1 MNFEFH
7 RLNKN
12 KFISLI
18 LVNLFCISILAY
30 SFPIVNSSYV
40 AEAKPMEF
48 YFHYV
53 DVPVAAGGTETKYL
67 MNTKRQFSFLSQQQ
81 AYENTLYKPIGL
93 PKIVMDFYLN
103 PNLAG
108 PVTIDGNWQVFIW
121 ANSTAYKPTGFAVN
135 FREISSGGNI
145 LWNSGY
151 ISPEVTSNL
160 GSYLDVPISNYNL
173 STSLSHSFSAGSTIL
188 VEVEVNAGSSAETRI
203 WYDSILYPSKAILPA
218 KDYAR
223 PASINTFNIENQET
237 TLFYYNWSDAQRRVI
252 VRSNVTDPFGSYD
265 IYRVNLTIL
274 DPTGSAVVNNVVMSK
289 VSGGVNQYDYS
300 QIFEASWSYPVSAVV
315 GNYTAK
321 VMIVDNN
328 GDYQRSLTGSF
339 YPFAEEE
346 TFVFNVGIV
355 EYFDPMFLI
364 TDDLDEALPNAQVYL
379 TWANGTKEEYPRY
392 TSSNGFVNLT
402 DVPLGDYGFTI
413 LWKDRIVKETTIH
426 VESSNIY
433 PIKTQVYRLTVKVLD
448 TNGIPVYGS
457 YVVAE
462 TVSGVGYGLDV
473 SDKLG
478 VASFSLPS
486 GDYVIV
492 AHYTTDYW
500 LTMVQTKGE
509 TSVSV
514 VESGLNQVVLSDFPP
529 AIWTTFGFI
538 LAISG
543 IAIVV
548 VAIVILFL
556 YFRKINSRR

>member
-1 MNFEFH
+1 M
-7 RLNKN
+7 
-12 KFISLI
+12 
-18 LVNLFCISILAY
+18 
-30 SFPIVNSSYV
+30 
-40 AEAKPMEF
+40 
-48 YFHYV
+48 
-53 DVPVAAGGTETKYL
+53 
-67 MNTKRQFSFLSQQQ
+67 
-81 AYENTLYKPIGL
+81 
-93 PKIVMDFYLN
+93 
-103 PNLAG
+103 
-108 PVTIDGNWQVFIW
+108 
-121 ANSTAYKPTGFAVN
+121 
-135 FREISSGGNI
+135 
-145 LWNSGY
+145 
-151 ISPEVTSNL
+151 
-160 GSYLDVPISNYNL
+160 
-173 STSLSHSFSAGSTIL
+173 
-188 VEVEVNAGSSAETRI
+188 
-203 WYDSILYPSKAILPA
+203 
-218 KDYAR
+218 
-223 PASINTFNIENQET
+223 
-237 TLFYYNWSDAQRRVI
+237 
-252 VRSNVTDPFGSYD
+252 
-265 IYRVNLTIL
+265 
-274 DPTGSAVVNNVVMSK
+274 
-289 VSGGVNQYDYS
+289 
-300 QIFEASWSYPVSAVV
+300 
-315 GNYTAK
+315 
-321 VMIVDNN
+321 
-328 GDYQRSLTGSF
+328 
-339 YPFAEEE
+339 
-346 TFVFNVGIV
+346 
-355 EYFDPMFLI
+355 
-364 TDDLDEALPNAQVYL
+364 
-379 TWANGTKEEYPRY
+379 
-392 TSSNGFVNLT
+392 T